1 MAPKRKMTTEP
12 HAYSFWLN
20 GVRAKIDV
28 KVENDI
34 TVRMCKIAPKL
45 QLFAKLKWYHRSK
58 LRGC

>member
-1 MAPKRKMTTEP
+1 MAPKRKMTPKP
-12 HAYSFWLN
+12 HAYSFRLN
-20 GVRAKIDV
+20 DVKAKIDV
-28 KVENDI
+28 KADNYN